1 MRTIGIKLADGSFY
15 PVLEEFSNSEKQL
28 DLTTAHNNQTKV
40 MVDLYRSKNCSME
53 DAEYVDSLQI
63 ENLVAHPNGEPDI
76 SFTVAIDENNKL
88 SAKIKDC
95 ETGNQSKTTI
105 TLVSRTIEE
114 RLTTDEYK
122 IADSKEKPK
131 ARKHG
136 FLAMAEKIRGNEMDS
151 PKNESEKVEIES
163 EETEGNNSAEN
174 ETPVENKNQVEHKN
188 NTIIAFTPAAD
199 DEINRQKKLE
209 SIDDVV
215 IPADKTD
222 EKIIWPDDTD
232 VTQTIEEETP
242 EENLNDTENM
252 EVVQEIDLNE
262 TPEEKVD
269 IQDEI
274 SDDSDLP
281 ELNFDFP
288 GDDSKETLENAAKD
302 FNQTVNQMPEDFFDI
317 NNPLE
322 KNDSDKEFETDFDE
336 NSFDN
341 TFNDS
346 FNDSDNDE
354 NNYGN
359 NEGDSP
365 FDLDSINDNSFN
377 EIAFDN
383 NEISLDDNNLEND
396 FISDFGTI
404 SDNNETAAP
413 ASSAKGP
420 LSFTG
425 LYDKETE
432 LGQSGEDEKI
442 KKKTKVPVIICI
454 ICAIICVIATLLI
467 LFIVPSKYNLLHK
480 GNTQKETTEIAV
492 EESSSASSEIQ
503 EPVAE
508 IEKQL
513 EIEPEPEISEPVA
526 PPALEEE
533 VVVVEQAE
541 IVVPEQ
547 PPVTPEKPKDI
558 NYKIK
563 WGDTLWDIADTYY
576 KNPWRYKYI
585 AKFNHIK
592 DPDYIISGTYI
603 TIPAE

>member
-1 MRTIGIKLADGSFY
+1 M
-15 PVLEEFSNSEKQL
+15 
-28 DLTTAHNNQTKV
+28 
-40 MVDLYRSKNCSME
+40 
-53 DAEYVDSLQI
+53 
-63 ENLVAHPNGEPDI
+63 
-76 SFTVAIDENNKL
+76 
-88 SAKIKDC
+88 
-95 ETGNQSKTTI
+95 
-105 TLVSRTIEE
+105 
-114 RLTTDEYK
+114 
-122 IADSKEKPK
+122 
-131 ARKHG
+131 
-136 FLAMAEKIRGNEMDS
+136 
-151 PKNESEKVEIES
+151 
-163 EETEGNNSAEN
+163 
-174 ETPVENKNQVEHKN
+174 
-188 NTIIAFTPAAD
+188 
-199 DEINRQKKLE
+199 
-209 SIDDVV
+209 
-215 IPADKTD
+215 
-222 EKIIWPDDTD
+222 
-232 VTQTIEEETP
+232 
-242 EENLNDTENM
+242 
-252 EVVQEIDLNE
+252 
-262 TPEEKVD
+262 
-269 IQDEI
+269 
-274 SDDSDLP
+274 
-281 ELNFDFP
+281 
-288 GDDSKETLENAAKD
+288 
-302 FNQTVNQMPEDFFDI
+302 
-317 NNPLE
+317 
-322 KNDSDKEFETDFDE
+322 
-336 NSFDN
+336 
-341 TFNDS
+341 
-346 FNDSDNDE
+346 
-354 NNYGN
+354 
-359 NEGDSP
+359 
-365 FDLDSINDNSFN
+365 DSINDNSFN

-413 ASSAKGP
+413 ASSTKGP